1 MMNDPLVLE
10 ASRVLASQLT
20 EKEDDPET
28 AIEEAFKRILCR
40 APNSKE
46 LDILSG
52 YFEEEYARFSKDK
65 QSTDDLIRI
74 GEYPIE
80 EVKIKP
86 NTAAMMQVIL
96 AMYNL
101 EEAITKI

>member
-1 MMNDPLVLE
+1 M
-10 ASRVLASQLT
+10 ASQLT
-20 EKEDDPET
+20 EKESEPET

-46 LDILSG
+46 LDILSS
-52 YFEEEYARFSKDK
+52 YFEEEYSKFK
-65 QSTDDLIRI
+65 QNQAAADDLFKV
-74 GEYPIE
+74 GEYPIKE
-80 EVKIKP
+80 EKINP
-86 NTAAMMQVIL
+86 NTAALMQVIL